1 MKIAI
6 VDDELHWHDKIETI
20 LCQYDNVEIDNYSN
34 GEEFLHNTKNY
45 DIVFMDIEMPSMDG
59 FDTIK
64 KARELNLQSI
74 YIIMTTHSEMSRK
87 GYLVNAFRY
96 IDKQKMKDE
105 IPEAINSANI
115 ILDNNKRISVN
126 VIGKGLLEINLSNI
140 LYIETEKH
148 RVLVHTNNDVVR
160 CVDRMIDLEN
170 KLLKENF
177 YRCHNAY
184 IVNLDVVNKIEKTY
198 AILKNGE
205 KVEISRRKYQEFGN
219 RYLERK
225 FYCANA

>member
-6 VDDELHWHDKIETI
+6 VDDELYWHNEAETI
-20 LCQYDNVEIDNYSN
+20 ICQCVDAEIDNYSD
-34 GEEFLHNTKNY
+34 GKEFLLSTKKY
-45 DIVFMDIEMPSMDG
+45 DVVFMDIEMPSMDG

-64 KARELNLQSI
+64 KARELNLESI

-96 IDKQKMKDE
+96 IDKQNMKE
-105 IPEAINSANI
+105 EVPEAINSANI
-115 ILDNNKRISVN
+115 ILDNDRKISVN
-126 VIGKGLLEINLSNI
+126 VIGKGLLDINLSNI

-160 CVDRMIDLEN
+160 CGDSMIELEN
-170 KLLKENF
+170 KLLKDNF

-184 IVNLDVVNKIEKTY
+184 IVNLDAVNKIEKTY
-198 AILKNGE
+198 TILKNGE

-219 RYLERK
+219 RYLERR
-225 FYCANA
+225 FNCANA

>member
-6 VDDELHWHDKIETI
+6 VDDKLHWHDKIETI
-20 LCQYDNVEIDNYSN
+20 ICKCVNAEIDNYSN
-34 GEEFLHNTKNY
+34 GKDFLLNKKKY
-45 DIVFMDIEMPSMDG
+45 DIVFMDIEMPYMDG

-64 KARELNLQSI
+64 KARELNLESI

-96 IDKQKMKDE
+96 IDKQKMKEE
-105 IPEAINSANI
+105 IPEAIDSANM
-115 ILDNNKRISVN
+115 ILDNNKKISVN
-126 VIGKGLLEINLSNI
+126 VIGKGVLDINLSNI

-160 CVDRMIDLEN
+160 CGDSMIELEN
-170 KLLKENF
+170 KLQKDNF

-184 IVNLDVVNKIEKTY
+184 IVNLDAVNKIEKTY
-198 AILKNGE
+198 TILKNGE

-219 RYLERK
+219 RYLERR
-225 FYCANA
+225 FHCANA

>member
-1 MKIAI
+1 
-6 VDDELHWHDKIETI
+6 
-20 LCQYDNVEIDNYSN
+20 
-34 GEEFLHNTKNY
+34 
-45 DIVFMDIEMPSMDG
+45 
-59 FDTIK
+59 
-64 KARELNLQSI
+64 
-74 YIIMTTHSEMSRK
+74 MTTHSEMSRK

-96 IDKQKMKDE
+96 IDKQKMKEE

-115 ILDNNKRISVN
+115 ILDNNKKISVN
-126 VIGKGLLEINLSNI
+126 AIGKGLLEINLSNI

-160 CVDRMIDLEN
+160 CGDRMIELEN
-170 KLLKENF
+170 KLLKEKF

-184 IVNLDVVNKIEKTY
+184 IVNLDAVNKIEKTY

-205 KVEISRRKYQEFGN
+205 KVEISRRKNQEFGN
-219 RYLERK
+219 RYLERR

>member
-64 KARELNLQSI
+64 KAREINLQSI

-160 CVDRMIDLEN
+160 CGDRMIELEN
-170 KLLKENF
+170 KLLEDNF

-184 IVNLDVVNKIEKTY
+184 IVNLDAVNKIEKTY
-198 AILKNGE
+198 AILKNGD

-219 RYLERK
+219 RYLERR

>member
-6 VDDELHWHDKIETI
+6 VDDKLHWHDKIETI
-20 LCQYDNVEIDNYSN
+20 ICKCVNAEIDNYSN
-34 GEEFLHNTKNY
+34 GKDFLLNKKKY
-45 DIVFMDIEMPSMDG
+45 DIVFMDIEMPYMDG

-64 KARELNLQSI
+64 KARELNRESI

-96 IDKQKMKDE
+96 IDKQKIKEE
-105 IPEAINSANI
+105 IPEAIDSANM
-115 ILDNNKRISVN
+115 ILDNNKKISVN
-126 VIGKGLLEINLSNI
+126 VIGKGVLDINLSNI

-160 CVDRMIDLEN
+160 CGDSMIELEN
-170 KLLKENF
+170 KLQKDNF

-184 IVNLDVVNKIEKTY
+184 IVNLDAVNKIEKTY
-198 AILKNGE
+198 TILKNGE

-219 RYLERK
+219 RYLERR
-225 FYCANA
+225 FHCANA

>member
-6 VDDELHWHDKIETI
+6 VDDELHWHDKVETI
-20 LCQYDNVEIDNYSN
+20 LCQYDNIEIDNYNN
-34 GEEFLHNTKNY
+34 GEEFLYNTKNY

-96 IDKQKMKDE
+96 IDKQKMKEE

-160 CVDRMIDLEN
+160 CGDRMIELEN
-170 KLLKENF
+170 KLLEDNF

-184 IVNLDVVNKIEKTY
+184 IVNLDAVNKIEKTY
-198 AILKNGE
+198 AILKNGD

-219 RYLERK
+219 RYWERR

>member
-6 VDDELHWHDKIETI
+6 VDDELHWRDKIETI

-59 FDTIK
+59 FVTIK

-96 IDKQKMKDE
+96 IDKQKMKEE

-115 ILDNNKRISVN
+115 ILDNNKKISVN
-126 VIGKGLLEINLSNI
+126 AIGKGLLEINLSNI

-160 CVDRMIDLEN
+160 CGDRMIELEN
-170 KLLKENF
+170 KLLKEKF

-184 IVNLDVVNKIEKTY
+184 IVNLDAVNKIEKTY

>member
-6 VDDELHWHDKIETI
+6 VDDELHWHDKVETI
-20 LCQYDNVEIDNYSN
+20 LCQYDNIEIDNYSN
-34 GEEFLHNTKNY
+34 GEEFLNNTKYY

-115 ILDNNKRISVN
+115 ILDNNKKISVN
-126 VIGKGLLEINLSNI
+126 AIGKGLLEINLSNI

-160 CVDRMIDLEN
+160 CGDRMIELEN

-184 IVNLDVVNKIEKTY
+184 IVNLDAVNKIEKTY
-198 AILKNGE
+198 AILINGE

-219 RYLERK
+219 RYLERR

>member
-20 LCQYDNVEIDNYSN
+20 ICKCVNAEIDNYSN
-34 GEEFLHNTKNY
+34 GKEFLINTKKY
-45 DIVFMDIEMPSMDG
+45 DIVFMDIEMPYMDG

-64 KARELNLQSI
+64 KARELNLESI

-96 IDKQKMKDE
+96 IDKQNMKE
-105 IPEAINSANI
+105 ELPEAINSANI
-115 ILDNNKRISVN
+115 ILDNNRQISVN
-126 VIGKGLLEINLSNI
+126 VIGKGILDINLSNI

-160 CVDRMIDLEN
+160 CGDSMTELEN
-170 KLLKENF
+170 KLQKENF

-184 IVNLDVVNKIEKTY
+184 IVNLDAVNKIEKTY
-198 AILKNGE
+198 TILKNGE

-219 RYLERK
+219 RYLERR
-225 FYCANA
+225 FHCANA